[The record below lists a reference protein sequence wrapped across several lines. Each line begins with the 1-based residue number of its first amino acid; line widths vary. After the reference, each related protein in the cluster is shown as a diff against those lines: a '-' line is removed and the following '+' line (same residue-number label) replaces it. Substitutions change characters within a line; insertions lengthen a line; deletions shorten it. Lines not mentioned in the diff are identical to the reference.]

1 MNVMLGASKKL
12 NVIEIVP
19 AVIPRDLEDLYVH
32 LANVLG
38 AARTVQ
44 IDVMDGVFV
53 PEKSWPYT
61 PGGSEEFA
69 RVVSGEFSLPFAQD
83 FNFEVDLMV
92 SDPVSAAKHWVRAG
106 AQRVIVHVESVR
118 DVVSALKGIRVVSTD
133 IEVGIAIGIET
144 PNEQIESVIGVV
156 NVVQCMGIAR
166 IGYQGEA
173 FDERVVGKVADIHE
187 RHPGVTMSVDGGVS
201 AENIA
206 RLARSGARRFAVG
219 SAIFNTDDPAE
230 AYRAIARAAS
240 H

>member
-1 MNVMLGASKKL
+1 MNVMLGVSKKL
-12 NVIEIVP
+12 NAIEIVP
-19 AVIPRDLEDLYVH
+19 AVMPRDLEDLYVH

-53 PEKSWPYT
+53 PEKSWPCT

-83 FNFEVDLMV
+83 FNLEVDLMV
-92 SDPVSAAKHWVRAG
+92 TDPVSAAKHWVRAG
-106 AQRVIVHVESVR
+106 ARRVIVHVESVR
-118 DVVSALKGIRVVSTD
+118 DIASALKEIKAVSMDT
-133 IEVGIAIGIET
+133 EVGIAIGIET
-144 PNEQIESVIGVV
+144 PNEQIESALGTVD
-156 NVVQCMGIAR
+156 VVQCMGIAR
-166 IGYQGEA
+166 IGYQGEV
-173 FDERVVGKVADIHE
+173 FDERVAGKVADIHE
-187 RHPGVTMSVDGGVS
+187 RHPGVTISVDGGVN

-206 RLARSGARRFAVG
+206 RLARAGARRFAVG

-230 AYRAIARAAS
+230 AYRAITRAAN